1 MATIIFI
8 LALALKLMLVIGI
21 ATAGYLLSRIH
32 HIRQRQRAGQPSPP
46 VHPVRGHGNPR
57 PASPMAGAG
66 PALHGGHPHTGR
78 HSGAAM
84 GGAQT
89 RPASSVSMPMDDLA
103 GRLLADYPQQV
114 NLVLR
119 ILGWLGIVAGV
130 MVTIVTSALSL
141 FGWIAPKA
149 LRFWAAATPSMN
161 EEGSWFASDEPLDLV
176 GAKHVDPGYEFNP
189 AGSIMREAAH
199 QDAISSS
206 RR

>member
-1 MATIIFI
+1 MATIIFF
-8 LALALKLMLVIGI
+8 LGLALKLMLVIGI
-21 ATAGYLLSRIH
+21 AMAGYLLSRIH

-149 LRFWAAATPSMN
+149 LRFWAVTAQSLD
-161 EEGSWFASDEPLDLV
+161 EEEVLTTSSWKDPDGVGYADPLSYDY
-176 GAKHVDPGYEFNP
+176 DPLGTIIRHEIENNRP
-189 AGSIMREAAH
+189 GKS
-199 QDAISSS
+199 
-206 RR
+206 

>member
-1 MATIIFI
+1 MATIIFF
-8 LALALKLMLVIGI
+8 LGLVLKLMLVIGI
-21 ATAGYLLSRIH
+21 AMAGYLLSRIH

-46 VHPVRGHGNPR
+46 VHPVRGHGTPC
-57 PASPMAGAG
+57 PASPLAGAG
-66 PALHGGHPHTGR
+66 PALYVGHPHTGR

-89 RPASSVSMPMDDLA
+89 QPVSSVSMPMDDLA

-149 LRFWAAATPSMN
+149 LRFWATAVPGP
-161 EEGSWFASDEPLDLV
+161 EEGDPWLGSDEILEPNNMLDSPYPGANKPLVSKYLRPPRDGRWL
-176 GAKHVDPGYEFNP
+176 D
-189 AGSIMREAAH
+189 R
-199 QDAISSS
+199 
-206 RR
+206 